1 MHIPWVRPDTLNSDG
16 YLLHQ
21 NLFRLLMDKQGNW
34 NNIREAEL
42 DLCTKLSP
50 SKVAAHRKH
59 VHTKYI
65 FN

>member
-1 MHIPWVRPDTLNSDG
+1 
-16 YLLHQ
+16 
-21 NLFRLLMDKQGNW
+21 MDKQGNW